1 MRIGYGG
8 MFVMV
13 PLKVVTCVGLRE
25 WVWMDMR
32 KWFRERS
39 RCKGAVR
46 WRARGDRFDSEIE
59 VWQA

>member
-1 MRIGYGG
+1 